1 MSETGSSRDRP
12 GNELSVSVARE
23 RFADIVNNAAY
34 RDEITY
40 VTRHGKRVAA
50 VTPISVLEGGIGH
63 DDIPRRGTGAA
74 LLDLIRR
81 HTAAYGIGDSSWA
94 EEHEE
99 ARRAEITQE
108 SVWDEG

>member
-1 MSETGSSRDRP
+1 MTESST
-12 GNELSVSVARE
+12 ELPVSVARE

-50 VTPISVLEGGIGH
+50 IAPVSALEAWPENER
-63 DDIPRRGTGAA
+63 DRIPRRGTGAA
-74 LLDLIRR
+74 LDELVKKYV
-81 HTAAYGIGDSSWA
+81 AAHGVGDSSWA

-99 ARRAEITQE
+99 ARRAEVDGE
-108 SVWDEG
+108 SVWDED